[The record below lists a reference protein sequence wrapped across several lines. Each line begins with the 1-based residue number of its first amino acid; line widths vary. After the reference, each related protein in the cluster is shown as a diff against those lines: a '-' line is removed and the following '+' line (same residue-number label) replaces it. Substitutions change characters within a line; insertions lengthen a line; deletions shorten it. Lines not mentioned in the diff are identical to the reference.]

1 MAAWLVRR
9 LVASIAIV
17 FAVVTITFFV
27 VHLAHGTPCGFDDR
41 PLPPE
46 VCREVCRRFGC
57 DKPLVVQYGKYLA
70 RLAHG
75 DLSESI
81 GLHRPVADALADAIP
96 NTFIL
101 ALAALLIDFALGLAL
116 GIYQAVRAGRF
127 GDVAVGN
134 VALLIN
140 SMPVFWLGLVLL
152 LVFAQWLHWF
162 PPGGITDPV
171 LCPRIDSPYC
181 VLDFLWHLTL
191 PALTLGLVGAAS
203 TARYQRAAML
213 EVVRQYYVRTAR
225 AKGLRERRVLLVH
238 ALRNALLPIVTL
250 FGLAF
255 PFLFTGAVLIET
267 VFAWPGMGRLAVN
280 AILQRDYPVV
290 TGAALLTSAMVVL
303 GNLIADALYAVADPR
318 IRVRTEGGGEGRG
331 GDD

>member
-9 LVASIAIV
+9 LVASMAIV
-17 FAVVTITFFV
+17 LAVVTITFFV
-27 VHLAHGTPCGFDDR
+27 VHLAQGTPCGGER
-41 PLPPE
+41 PLPPD
-46 VCREVCRRFGC
+46 VCDRERAVFGY
-57 DKPLVVQYGKYLA
+57 DKPLPVQYVKYLA
-70 RLAHG
+70 ALLHG
-75 DLSESI
+75 KMGYSF

-116 GIYQAVRAGRF
+116 GIYQAARAGRF
-127 GDVAVGN
+127 GDVAAGN

-152 LVFAQWLHWF
+152 LVFAQWLRWF
-162 PPGGITDPV
+162 PAGGPHNPI
-171 LCPRIDSPYC
+171 LCPRVDSLYC
-181 VLDFLWHLTL
+181 LLDFLWHLTL

-203 TARYQRAAML
+203 TARYQRAAIL
-213 EVVRQYYVRTAR
+213 EVVRQDYVRTAR
-225 AKGLRERRVLLVH
+225 AKGLREQRVLLVH
-238 ALRNALLPIVTL
+238 ALRNALLPIITL

-280 AILQRDYPVV
+280 AIFQRDYPVV

-303 GNLIADALYAVADPR
+303 GNVLADALYAVADPR
-318 IRVRTEGGGEGRG
+318 IRVRGGEGG
-331 GDD
+331 P